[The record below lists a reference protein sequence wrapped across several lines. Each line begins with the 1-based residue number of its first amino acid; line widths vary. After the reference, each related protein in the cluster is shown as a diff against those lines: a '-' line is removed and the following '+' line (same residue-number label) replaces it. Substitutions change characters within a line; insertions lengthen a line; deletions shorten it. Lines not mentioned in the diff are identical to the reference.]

1 MKPDP
6 SLRVSSWYFSNV
18 GHINQVCWK
27 WVAESETIKIR
38 IVDSSVSSTART
50 SVIIRRWRWRR
61 RPMAPSR
68 EMTLSPADATVGTE
82 TDTHVQQQHNT
93 GIHWDKQRHTRI
105 ITLDSRFNQR
115 NFLKTFVQTKYSFF
129 TFDYRTNLIDNMIC
143 AKHGNFE
150 FVHPR

>member
-1 MKPDP
+1 MLLATHVLTASPNFRRAKHGQKAPFKVPKVSNINFWIGTLPKINPIMKPDP
-6 SLRVSSWYFSNV
+6 SVRVSSWYFNNV

-93 GIHWDKQRHTRI
+93 GIHWDKQAR
-105 ITLDSRFNQR
+105 
-115 NFLKTFVQTKYSFF
+115 K
-129 TFDYRTNLIDNMIC
+129 
-143 AKHGNFE
+143 
-150 FVHPR
+150 VHHS